1 MHSPNWHNRPVLVSE
16 IGEFG
21 LISLL
26 SREFGIVYPPKRGA
40 TQGDLRVGLGDDAV
54 VAARRDGSVI
64 LTTDTLVAG
73 VHFLPERCSWADVGW
88 KALAVNL
95 SDVAAMGG
103 TPHLALI
110 TLCLPPDFTVEDAVA
125 LYRGLHECATAYEV
139 TLGGGDIVRSPVF
152 SITVALSAWAVL
164 PRLGEARL
172 LTRDA
177 ARPGDVVAVSG
188 TLGDSAAGV
197 RLLQQGSKF
206 SSKAEQRL
214 RDAQMRPQPRVRLG
228 RQAVEAGLRC
238 GIDVSDGLVQDL
250 GHVATASGVGIRV
263 EAARVPTS
271 DTLRQVFPAEA
282 LGLAISGGEDYELLV
297 IGPRP
302 AVEALMS
309 DSKTPLT
316 LIGEVYETDE
326 PHVAVI
332 DEAGREIPLQRGG
345 WDHFTGP

>member
-1 MHSPNWHNRPVLVSE
+1 MLVSE

-26 SREFGIVYPPKRGA
+26 TREFGIVYPPSRGA

-73 VHFLPERCSWADVGW
+73 VHFLPERCTWADVGW
-88 KALAVNL
+88 RALAVNL
-95 SDVAAMGG
+95 SDIAAMGG
-103 TPHLALI
+103 APHLALI
-110 TLCLPPDFTVEDAVA
+110 TLCLPPDFAVEDAVA

-152 SITVALSAWAVL
+152 SITVALSGWALL

-188 TLGDSAAGV
+188 TLGDSAAGI
-197 RLLQQGSKF
+197 RLLHQGSKF
-206 SSKAEQRL
+206 GSKPEQRL
-214 RDAQMRPQPRVRLG
+214 HDAQVRPQPRVALG

-250 GHVATASGVGIRV
+250 GHVATASGAGIRV
-263 EAARVPTS
+263 DASRVPTS
-271 DTLRQVFPAEA
+271 DALREVFPAEA
-282 LGLAISGGEDYELLV
+282 LGLAISGGEDYELLL

-302 AVEALMS
+302 AVEALIS
-309 DSKTPLT
+309 ASKTPLT

-326 PHVAVI
+326 PHVAVV

-345 WDHFTGP
+345 WDHFAHA